1 MLPVAFLDALSAEL
15 VRALTGRLFT
25 ETQIRAVTSHAAGKY
40 FASFFPE
47 PKDERAA
54 RAKVEEARDHIS
66 KASSIIT
73 QLQGELNSQTQQLDE
88 VLTEIEEKKQLA
100 QRYAALAQTRQEQ
113 FAAFKTEMEAVLRQE
128 LVAQSE
134 KGKGMR
140 RLASAV
146 LWGLTLV
153 LGAALG
159 AYFKDILAWLLSL
172 IT

>member
-1 MLPVAFLDALSAEL
+1 MFPLLDAVTAEL
-15 VRALTGRLFT
+15 VRTLTGRLFT
-25 ETQIRAVTSHAAGKY
+25 EAQIRTVTSHAVGKY
-40 FASFFPE
+40 FADLFPE

-54 RAKVEEARDHIS
+54 RARVEEARDHIS
-66 KASSIIT
+66 KASSIISE
-73 QLQGELNSQTQQLDE
+73 LQAELSSQTKQLDE

-100 QRYAALAQTRQEQ
+100 QRYATLAQTSQEQ
-113 FAAFKTEMEAVLRQE
+113 FAAFKAEMEAVLRQE

-146 LWGLTLV
+146 LWSLTLI

-172 IT
+172 TT